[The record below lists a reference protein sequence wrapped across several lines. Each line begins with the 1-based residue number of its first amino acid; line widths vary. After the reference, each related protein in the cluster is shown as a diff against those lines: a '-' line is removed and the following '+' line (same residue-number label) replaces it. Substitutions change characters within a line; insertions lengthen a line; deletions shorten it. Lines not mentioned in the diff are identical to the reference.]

1 MNTINRERNE
11 NAINKGL
18 NKLNTLEEFYVG
30 SGILLTGAT
39 GFVGKAVLE
48 KLIRMCPRIAAIFI
62 LLRPKTDETI
72 EQRFKKLIDDP
83 VRKYYSRFFQYLSL
97 SEVKLIKFLFCNWA
111 GTFSSSD
118 LWWHQSKTP
127 LDFEQS
133 LSHERWF
140 ESAGFRSF
148 ARR

>member
-97 SEVKLIKFLFCNWA
+97 SEVKLIKFLFCN
-111 GTFSSSD
+111 
-118 LWWHQSKTP
+118 
-127 LDFEQS
+127 
-133 LSHERWF
+133 
-140 ESAGFRSF
+140 
-148 ARR
+148 